1 MASSVDYCEFLR
13 PIETNPSRS
22 AQEDIDKSVR
32 QTGGP
37 LNGVLMCEY
46 LKENIPHKSS
56 CSWERETERRKTCA
70 SSVSGRSSKSV
81 CDVLDRSKAIFE
93 TLEKN
98 KSIQEP
104 SRPASSRNS
113 GDRGVSSAR
122 FTRPVCLYLKM
133 AREVVVPFSPAP
145 DKRVERRCT
154 SLESSTNTNPDSIKM
169 VNGISAAIPASASG
183 LKFKD
188 EKQFVLS
195 VATIDEQQGKSDFSA
210 DSTKVVASPGKPVLE
225 KEKPKSHQDYTN
237 PLLQIES
244 RQKKLNSN
252 TESPL
257 RRDEDQTENQ
267 QVISTPSERYAQTGK
282 RKEAAGRFSDS
293 VNESSGEDKIGST
306 SPGCVTHQQSD
317 AKIRFTAT
325 NIPLFKTQDTAT
337 SNSLSHKC
345 QFLLNTHREDTNS
358 NTAGPTC
365 KFLSNTNSNSSATTS
380 STPTCKF
387 VATPRGITGSN
398 ISTNNSTNTS
408 PEVRFL
414 ANTNRDTGTSNSLS
428 HKCQFLLN
436 THREDTNSNTTSPKC
451 KFLSNTKSEDNN
463 SNTAMNPTCKFL
475 SNTKRE
481 DSNSTTTNPTC
492 KFLSKTKREDINSN
506 TTSPTCKFL
515 SITKREDSNSNTTS
529 PTCKFLSN
537 TKREDINSNTT
548 SPTCKFLSNT
558 KREDINSNTTSP
570 TCKFLSNTKREDSN
584 SNTAGPTNSN
594 IAGPTCKFLSNT
606 QREDTNSNT
615 AGPTSK
621 FLSNTNSNSSA
632 TTSSTPTCKF
642 VATPRGITGSNI
654 STNNS
659 TNTSP
664 EVRFLANTNR
674 DTGTSNSLSHKCQ
687 FLLNTHREDT
697 NSKITSPTC
706 KFLSNTKSEDNNSNT
721 AMNPTCKFLS
731 NTKREDSNSTTTNPT
746 CKFLSK
752 TKREDSN
759 STTTIP
765 TCKFLSNSKREDS
778 NSNTAGPTNSDTA
791 GPTCKFLSNT
801 QREDTNSNTAGPTCK
816 FLSNTNSNSSA
827 STSST
832 PTCKFVATTRGITGS
847 NISTNNSTN
856 TSPEVRFLANA
867 KRDTGAITST
877 GHKCHFLSKTTTPD
891 QRSNFNNFTCQI
903 LTNNNG
909 NTNIGDVTKTEN
921 TKQTTNT
928 IKAEEPKVTN
938 DETSREHQFLRN
950 ISPHYDSTNN
960 ERSSTTTTNTPCSY
974 INSKNSNTTAP
985 INVTCGSINSN
996 RNNLVTPSNVTCG
1009 YINSH
1014 RSNSAVNLNATC
1026 ESPSRSKPDSAPP
1039 LGLTSKHS
1047 HFSTITQPVCGYL
1060 KREVNVSDKANTHTT
1075 PADTQD
1081 TQTYIPTASL
1091 VYQAHDKTISKFPM
1105 NPSDGRSSVG
1115 TKKLSLSS
1123 ENKKNLLYRYE
1134 KVHPNISWT
1143 STQFPRKNTTEES
1156 SSDNRFLASHI
1167 RQGAFLRQVTLDLKR
1182 ISGHTKEL
1190 ETSELKAEV
1199 GAGKFVSRENEDE
1212 EVRNVK
1218 SVVWSAGVPGDW
1230 FTGSSSQ
1237 HSFRT
1242 DGGSSSQHRSNTDEA
1257 LQKTHDSES
1266 RRSLHNLTSSPV
1278 TLTQREDAENS
1289 TLNSSP
1295 RKSSQPAPFC
1305 KYLKSKDELPDM
1317 STDMSCAYLAKH
1329 RGTQSTLGLSL
1340 ENNIGF
1346 IRKQVTAPLGE
1357 KNKEQ
1362 ARGSYHG
1369 FELKI
1374 NMSSQRELSATAEGT
1389 RPLCTYVEKCR
1400 DVGALLSRVDK
1411 GPSASSRGKMDG
1423 LTFNKEN
1430 ESETL
1435 ICNYGVM
1442 EDKVNVSCK
1451 ENERLAPTTSSSHGN
1466 ECKNTA
1472 TTEAASMPSPQHSHV
1487 NYCKMDNSKP
1497 NSNELLKSVNEN
1509 PRKSLNSNRNLFK
1522 NLTHNTLSIGLRG
1535 NSPKDLESQYFSL
1548 DNLPV
1553 CVKKYSN
1560 NRSLSACGSVVNGEK
1575 FLFKASPLSVV
1586 DVNQSQTSVANKTSA
1601 EVLPRHS
1608 LLGAEMSS
1616 ETMTK
1621 GPLGYSGKEDGSSRT
1636 SSLSRSKNISGN
1648 NTLSKNNSLS
1658 LTNTISKT
1666 NTPSR
1671 VCTLSRSSTLSENS
1685 TMSRTSTMSGIST
1698 STSQCLAQ
1706 YEDDEEFSDSSGSE
1720 ALEKYDRNLAVS
1732 ISPVPDSFRANDLD
1746 LVPPPSSCQDAGDGA
1761 LTFGDVQTG
1770 AVSQHDIE
1778 IFASSPT
1785 ETPERRTDNI
1795 NELKRARKLRR
1806 ESVVL
1811 DLESCNVSMELAERR
1826 PRSSNP
1832 GCSPLGTPHAKHVE
1846 TEKEKFPVSEVRDFS
1861 APIIHRCD
1869 FLLKRKDQS
1878 DMLSINLR
1886 TPSLASN
1893 FPSKEFLSSNKIN
1906 TSEFSAFVSKNLT
1919 ASERQNPLHNKNNIR
1934 TSMNAL
1940 KGDPRAQG
1948 YDRTQES
1955 LTNSET
1961 HLSTGQQEDTSFSK
1975 SKSDHDSSAAH
1986 VTGSVPRELPKV
1998 QRSCTF
2004 LLKVQELLRN
2014 LPTSEPLPKL
2024 PITEPQHN
2032 LPTSEPQH
2040 ILPTSEPL
2048 T

>member
-1 MASSVDYCEFLR
+1 
-13 PIETNPSRS
+13 
-22 AQEDIDKSVR
+22 
-32 QTGGP
+32 
-37 LNGVLMCEY
+37 MCEY

-306 SPGCVTHQQSD
+306 SPGC
-317 AKIRFTAT
+317 
-325 NIPLFKTQDTAT
+325 
-337 SNSLSHKC
+337 
-345 QFLLNTHREDTNS
+345 
-358 NTAGPTC
+358 
-365 KFLSNTNSNSSATTS
+365 
-380 STPTCKF
+380 
-387 VATPRGITGSN
+387 
-398 ISTNNSTNTS
+398 
-408 PEVRFL
+408 
-414 ANTNRDTGTSNSLS
+414 
-428 HKCQFLLN
+428 
-436 THREDTNSNTTSPKC
+436 
-451 KFLSNTKSEDNN
+451 
-463 SNTAMNPTCKFL
+463 
-475 SNTKRE
+475 RE

-515 SITKREDSNSNTTS
+515 SNTKSEDNNSNTAMN

-548 SPTCKFLSNT
+548 NPTCKFLSNT

-615 AGPTSK
+615 AGPTCK
-621 FLSNTNSNSSA
+621 FLSNTNSIHSFHHSSR
-632 TTSSTPTCKF
+632 PTCKF

-752 TKREDSN
+752 TMREDSNSTTTIPTCKFLSKTKREDSN

-778 NSNTAGPTNSDTA
+778 NSNTAGPTNSNTA

-856 TSPEVRFLANA
+856 TSPEVRFLANTN
-867 KRDTGAITST
+867 RDTGAITST

-909 NTNIGDVTKTEN
+909 NTNIGDQTQSLLYDN
-921 TKQTTNT
+921 T
-928 IKAEEPKVTN
+928 
-938 DETSREHQFLRN
+938 TSVWIPQ
-950 ISPHYDSTNN
+950 
-960 ERSSTTTTNTPCSY
+960 ERS
-974 INSKNSNTTAP
+974 
-985 INVTCGSINSN
+985 
-996 RNNLVTPSNVTCG
+996 
-1009 YINSH
+1009 
-1014 RSNSAVNLNATC
+1014 
-1026 ESPSRSKPDSAPP
+1026 D
-1039 LGLTSKHS
+1039 
-1047 HFSTITQPVCGYL
+1047 
-1060 KREVNVSDKANTHTT
+1060 VSDKANTHTT

-1369 FELKI
+1369 FELRLI
-1374 NMSSQRELSATAEGT
+1374 CLARGSCPPRLRVLDHSVR
-1389 RPLCTYVEKCR
+1389 YVEKCR

-1575 FLFKASPLSVV
+1575 FLFKASPLSELPVI
-1586 DVNQSQTSVANKTSA
+1586 NQHDIEDQ
-1601 EVLPRHS
+1601 HS
-1608 LLGAEMSS
+1608 
-1616 ETMTK
+1616 
-1621 GPLGYSGKEDGSSRT
+1621 
-1636 SSLSRSKNISGN
+1636 
-1648 NTLSKNNSLS
+1648 
-1658 LTNTISKT
+1658 
-1666 NTPSR
+1666 SR

-1785 ETPERRTDNI
+1785 ETPERRTDKLTNPL
-1795 NELKRARKLRR
+1795 EKKRTSQICL
-1806 ESVVL
+1806 
-1811 DLESCNVSMELAERR
+1811 
-1826 PRSSNP
+1826 
-1832 GCSPLGTPHAKHVE
+1832 
-1846 TEKEKFPVSEVRDFS
+1846 
-1861 APIIHRCD
+1861 
-1869 FLLKRKDQS
+1869 
-1878 DMLSINLR
+1878 INLR

-1961 HLSTGQQEDTSFSK
+1961 HLSTGQQEDTSISK

-2024 PITEPQHN
+2024 PTTEPQHN